1 MLECSLV
8 IYVSRSCL
16 DASHFLHNDACMYVY
31 HHRCGITIMIAM
43 PLNLL
48 PCREALLEVVD
59 VWFHYSHHRADQE
72 GSNPEEQG
80 CWRLFHRLN
89 STEDVEGKYQV
100 FINSLDV

>member
-1 MLECSLV
+1 MLECLLV
-8 IYVSRSCL
+8 FYVVSRSCL
-16 DASHFLHNDACMYVY
+16 DASHFHDDVCMHVY
-31 HHRCGITIMIAM
+31 HDRCGITIMIAM

-89 STEDVEGKYQV
+89 ATEDVEGEY
-100 FINSLDV
+100 

>member
-1 MLECSLV
+1 MHLLLMFLDLV
-8 IYVSRSCL
+8 WIP
-16 DASHFLHNDACMYVY
+16 HFLPGTDYD
-31 HHRCGITIMIAM
+31 HRCGITIMIAM

-59 VWFHYSHHRADQE
+59 VWFHYSHHRAGQE

-89 STEDVEGKYQV
+89 STEDVEGQY
-100 FINSLDV
+100 

>member
-1 MLECSLV
+1 MLECLLV

-16 DASHFLHNDACMYVY
+16 DASHSPWLFYVY
-31 HHRCGITIMIAM
+31 HHRCGVTIMIAM

-100 FINSLDV
+100 LIILLDI